1 MKKNR
6 IFAIVALLAVIVSS
20 VVVFQACRKNKSV
33 TDQQIIENQQTKPV
47 ISYNKKTGQTTT
59 TIDIN
64 EFQAKFNDQL
74 GIKGDERYIVA
85 GIEFDNII
93 DTNQKDGENTKAV
106 KLTVLDTEEE
116 ISQTHWFCNGF
127 WEINESGENVDF
139 YLSKD
144 FIDGDFSYYTADENG
159 YYRINVNHGSFV
171 STDTINKPEMGP
183 LLPWDLSCT
192 TTYPCTACDKD
203 FHSWSWECKCKRY
216 YDIPNAIPYCS
227 GTTTNNTIT
236 WGLTGLTI
244 IVMII

>member
-6 IFAIVALLAVIVSS
+6 IFAIVALLVVIVSS

-93 DTNQKDGENTKAV
+93 DTNQKDGENTNKNN
-106 KLTVLDTEEE
+106 LD
-116 ISQTHWFCNGF
+116 SR
-127 WEINESGENVDF
+127 DF
-139 YLSKD
+139 GCS
-144 FIDGDFSYYTADENG
+144 
-159 YYRINVNHGSFV
+159 
-171 STDTINKPEMGP
+171 
-183 LLPWDLSCT
+183 
-192 TTYPCTACDKD
+192 
-203 FHSWSWECKCKRY
+203 
-216 YDIPNAIPYCS
+216 AIKIQHLFKKS
-227 GTTTNNTIT
+227 
-236 WGLTGLTI
+236 
-244 IVMII
+244 VAK